1 MSTLKTRV
9 GNYRDFR
16 DVNSRSDGA
25 TGADRG
31 NRQPLGSTSNSLEGS
46 SEIPVS
52 SRGYLFFDGGFEKL
66 AHKELL
72 LTNLIGHYVA
82 SSQAA
87 CWAKLLKR
95 CSSRIY
101 VGTCSAEVT
110 TTVPV
115 SDFDLLRE
123 KILEYLSLSPGWDSY
138 DADPPSQAAV
148 NSACSVVDCL
158 EKFGLLPE
166 WVVPTSDSSVLM
178 SAKVRGTE
186 LKWEFD
192 SDGDIAVMQKPKF
205 SPATYHD
212 LQLIEIGSFLEENLR
227 QG

>member
-1 MSTLKTRV
+1 MSTVKTRV
-9 GNYRDFR
+9 GNYSAFR
-16 DVNSRSDGA
+16 DVDSRSKVGA
-25 TGADRG
+25 WATRG
-31 NRQPLGSTSNSLEGS
+31 NHQPLGSTSNSLENL
-46 SEIPVS
+46 SELSVP
-52 SRGYLFFDGGFEKL
+52 SRGYLFYDGGSEDL
-66 AHKELL
+66 AHEDLA
-72 LTNLIGHYVA
+72 LTNLMFHYVPHSPVA
-82 SSQAA
+82 SLAN
-87 CWAKLLKR
+87 LLKR

-110 TTVPV
+110 TPVPV

-123 KILEYLSLSPGWDSY
+123 KISEYLSLSPGWDSY
-138 DADPPSQAAV
+138 DADPPSQTAV
-148 NSACSVVDCL
+148 NSACAVVDCL
-158 EKFGLLPE
+158 EQFGVLPE

-192 SDGDIAVMQKPKF
+192 SDGDIAVMLKPKF

-212 LQLIEIGSFLEENLR
+212 LELIEIGPFLEENLL